1 MAVEACRRLRREAR
15 VEDSRLPQS
24 RGWSFGAIRQRG
36 SVAGL
41 AVLEGQLARRVLH
54 RVIDAARDVR
64 PGGIRHQGIVAG
76 RAVLGD
82 RAADVGVERAIA
94 PIRAR
99 LVADGAFDL
108 PHASHPNAPDGHRRS
123 ERRVVIHR
131 LQVRRGLL
139 DDAGGALGMAIEALR
154 QEPITR
160 EPGMELAIRVR
171 APVDGV

>member
-76 RAVLGD
+76 RAVFGG
-82 RAADVGVERAIA
+82 RAADVGVGRAIG
-94 PIRAR
+94 PNRAR
-99 LVADGAFDL
+99 LWASGGFDVA
-108 PHASHPNAPDGHRRS
+108 PPRSPDTPRW
-123 ERRVVIHR
+123 
-131 LQVRRGLL
+131 Q
-139 DDAGGALGMAIEALR
+139 
-154 QEPITR
+154 PT
-160 EPGMELAIRVR
+160 
-171 APVDGV
+171 